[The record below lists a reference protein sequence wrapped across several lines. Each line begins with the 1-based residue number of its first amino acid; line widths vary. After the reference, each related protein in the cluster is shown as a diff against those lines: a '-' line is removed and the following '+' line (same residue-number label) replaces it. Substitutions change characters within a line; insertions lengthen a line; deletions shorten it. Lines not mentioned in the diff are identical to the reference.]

1 VTIGLVWNTYDFVIG
16 TQRDLDMI
24 EKLLKQTEEWYQSLV
39 EDHGRLPCSLGGTNA
54 QEDQFVFILD
64 GLELD
69 HVEKHEFIRF
79 VLNEEKSEYF
89 QYGVL
94 NGVFDEDSE
103 SILEELTLTAGNGK
117 SAITSYWKVNRDED
131 GHPTLEFKTRSTTDN
146 PCDYIPTSFLCKH
159 APTDPVKLEKYHA
172 LWATIRDKIYRKP
185 APAEPGASNLSYI
198 DLLYQHRETIKNAF
212 KGNDK
217 GLHSLI
223 ALFDYD
229 DVLRDIP
236 AIQAHL
242 ENLTEEQV
250 YYDLML
256 IKDVVNDLDA
266 VSQEDTPR
274 VIVGV
279 MDRILERIHRVSPY
293 QLDTIPFGAL
303 SAENN
308 ELSFFQEVFSRRFAY
323 ALYNAMRPD
332 RISMSRAIDHQL
344 SQIVKFPCNFW
355 LSFKLKKQVEEFLAI
370 DRQLLRLPSLP
381 QLEEEHEWLATTIR
395 QASIDIYNSGKFQAQ
410 GTSRYLYNLI
420 KSNLA
425 DTEVYTANQEAD
437 KTALMGQKS
446 SNTKIGLTMLVIFV
460 LLAGVNTVDSLKT
473 WLTVATASHDF
484 NLQVKRV
491 SNPDLIS
498 SVLPGDYVT
507 KINDV
512 VDPEY
517 SQLGAII
524 NDATERSVMLEIFR
538 DGATKSIEVPLIFDG
553 ESQRIG
559 LSFHYISD
567 SRKLITLFILM
578 AFVFSIVSLLSYVSA
593 GLGLLES
600 SFNYIFSLCYMGL
613 IGMTV
618 YNWLTVGFYFNLYTA
633 IFLGFGLIVAKGLYT
648 NIWIPKGWVNH
659 D

>member
-1 VTIGLVWNTYDFVIG
+1 
-16 TQRDLDMI
+16 MI
-24 EKLLKQTEEWYQSLV
+24 EKLLQQTEEWYQSLV
-39 EDHGRLPCSLGGTNA
+39 TDHGRLPCSLGGTNA
-54 QEDQFVFILD
+54 KEDQFVFIMD

-69 HVEKHEFIRF
+69 HVEKHEFMRF
-79 VLNEEKSEYF
+79 VLREEKSEYF

-94 NGVFDEDSE
+94 NGVFDDETQ
-103 SILEELTLTAGNGK
+103 SIREELTLTAGNNK
-117 SAITSYWKVNRDED
+117 TALTSYWYVHRDED
-131 GHPTLEFKTRSTTDN
+131 GHPTIEFKKRLSVDD
-146 PCDYIPTSFLCKH
+146 PCNYIPTSFLCEH
-159 APTDPVKLEKYHA
+159 APAEPAKLEKYHA
-172 LWATIRDKIYRKP
+172 LWATIRDKIFRKP
-185 APAEPGASNLSYI
+185 AQTEPGATELSYI
-198 DLLYQHRETIKNAF
+198 DLLYKHRETIKNAF

-217 GLHSLI
+217 GLNSLI

-229 DVLRDIP
+229 DVLRDTP
-236 AIQAHL
+236 AIQEHL
-242 ENLTEEQV
+242 ANLTEEQV

-256 IKDVVNDLDA
+256 IKDVVKDLDA

-279 MDRILERIHRVSPY
+279 MDSILERIHRVSPY
-293 QLDTIPFGAL
+293 QLDTIPFDAL

-308 ELSFFQEVFSRRFAY
+308 ELSFFQDVFSRRFAY

-332 RISMSRAIDHQL
+332 RISMSRAIEHQL

-355 LSFKLKKQVEEFLAI
+355 LSYKLKKQVEEFLAI

-381 QLEEEHEWLATTIR
+381 QLRQEHEWLANIIR
-395 QASIDIYNSGKFQAQ
+395 QASVDIYNSGKFQAQ

-425 DTEVYTANQEAD
+425 DTEVYTSNQEAD

-446 SNTKIGLTMLVIFV
+446 SNTKIGLTMLVVFV
-460 LLAGVNTVDSLKT
+460 LFAGVGTVDSLKT
-473 WLTVATASHDF
+473 WVTVATASHDF

-491 SNPDLIS
+491 NNPDLIA

-507 KINDV
+507 KINGV

-517 SQLGAII
+517 PQLGTII
-524 NDATERSVMLEIFR
+524 NDASEPFVTLEIFR
-538 DGATKSIEVPLIFDG
+538 DGATKSIDAPLIFDG
-553 ESQRIG
+553 ERQLIG
-559 LSFHYISD
+559 LSFYYISD
-567 SRKLITLFILM
+567 SRKLVTVFILM
-578 AFVFSIVSLLSYVSA
+578 AFLFSIVSLLSYVSA
-593 GLGLLES
+593 GLGLVES

-613 IGMTV
+613 VGLTV

-633 IFLGFGLIVAKGLYT
+633 IFIGFGLIVVKGLYT
-648 NIWIPKGWVNH
+648 NVWIPKGWVNH

>member
-1 VTIGLVWNTYDFVIG
+1 
-16 TQRDLDMI
+16 MI
-24 EKLLKQTEEWYQSLV
+24 EKLLQQTEEWYQSLV
-39 EDHGRLPCSLGGTNA
+39 TDHGRLPCSLGGANA
-54 QEDQFVFILD
+54 KEDQFVFIMD

-79 VLNEEKSEYF
+79 VLREEKSEYF

-94 NGVFDEDSE
+94 NGVFDDETQ
-103 SILEELTLTAGNGK
+103 SIREELTLTAGNNQT
-117 SAITSYWKVNRDED
+117 AITSYWSVHRDED
-131 GHPTLEFKTRSTTDN
+131 GHPTIEFKNRLTIDD
-146 PCDYIPTSFLCKH
+146 PCNYIPTSFLCEH
-159 APTDPVKLEKYHA
+159 APAEPAKLEKYHA
-172 LWATIRDKIYRKP
+172 LWATIRDKIFRKP
-185 APAEPGASNLSYI
+185 AQSEPGANNLSYI
-198 DLLYQHRETIKNAF
+198 DLLYQHRESIKNAF

-223 ALFDYD
+223 ALFEYE

-242 ENLTEEQV
+242 ANLTEGQV

-256 IKDVVNDLDA
+256 IKDVVNDLEP

-293 QLDTIPFGAL
+293 QLDIIPFEAL
-303 SAENN
+303 SVENK
-308 ELSFFQEVFSRRFAY
+308 ELSFFQEVFSRRFAH

-370 DRQLLRLPSLP
+370 DRQMLRLSSLP
-381 QLEEEHEWLATTIR
+381 QLVEEHEWLATTIR
-395 QASIDIYNSGKFQAQ
+395 QASVDIYNSGKFQAQ

-420 KSNLA
+420 KSNFA
-425 DTEVYTANQEAD
+425 DTEVFRSNQEAD
-437 KTALMGQKS
+437 KTALMGRKS

-460 LLAGVNTVDSLKT
+460 LLAGVSTVDSLKT

-491 SNPDLIS
+491 NNPDLIA
-498 SVLPGDYVT
+498 SVLPGDFVT
-507 KINDV
+507 KINGV

-517 SQLGAII
+517 PQLGTII
-524 NDATERSVMLEIFR
+524 NDATEPSVTLEIFR
-538 DGATKSIEVPLIFDG
+538 EGATKSIDAPLIFDG
-553 ESQRIG
+553 EHQLIG
-559 LSFHYISD
+559 ISFHYISD
-567 SRKLITLFILM
+567 SLKLATVFILM
-578 AFVFSIVSLLSYVSA
+578 AFLFSIVSLLSYVSA
-593 GLGLLES
+593 GLGLVES

-613 IGMTV
+613 VGMTV

-633 IFLGFGLIVAKGLYT
+633 IFIGFGLIVVKGLYT
-648 NIWIPKGWVNH
+648 NVWIPKGWVNH